1 MTRPRNAL
9 RAGQKCPILRELK
22 GSEFV
27 RKVKR
32 LGTRR
37 GVSVRLASK
46 RGKGSHVTLYYG
58 DARTVVQDLKKE
70 LPTGTVHAMLAQLGL
85 SATDLN

>member
-1 MTRPRNAL
+1 M
-9 RAGQKCPILRELK
+9 K

-37 GVSVRLASK
+37 GISVRLASK
-46 RGKGSHVTLYYG
+46 REKGSHVTLHYG
-58 DARTVVQDLKKE
+58 GARTVIQDLKKE
-70 LPTGTVHAMLAQLGL
+70 LPTGTLHAMLTQLGL
-85 SATDLN
+85 SATELN